1 MWILS
6 QITAFRGS
14 HMFAVYAHNAYVHVD
29 HYISAMCHDNYA
41 RMIKWSGDQGKQEF
55 SSTPSEPLSLPLKK
69 GRLRQMITDDQLMKI
84 RKMFAQKPRRTGL
97 QASLCSEVFE
107 NLALSWASDRSSRII
122 IALRG
127 NILWYDDEK
136 NGVNLVAK
144 INRCVKMEIP
154 RPSNTVGPPSPSPPP
169 R

>member
-84 RKMFAQKPRRTGL
+84 RKMFAQKLTSCDMTTRRMVSTWSRRSIAAWKWKFL
-97 QASLCSEVFE
+97 DHRTP
-107 NLALSWASDRSSRII
+107 LAL
-122 IALRG
+122 
-127 NILWYDDEK
+127 
-136 NGVNLVAK
+136 
-144 INRCVKMEIP
+144 
-154 RPSNTVGPPSPSPPP
+154 PPP
-169 R
+169 PPPAIERDLAETYEIKLIEEYTIRRAADIKIEFITF